1 MLDAETV
8 SKFIDELLAENAQPV
23 NLLRAP
29 TNAGKTPR
37 SLGQLLAIAYRVNG
51 KVYVCNAV
59 DVDVTGTEIVCATRS
74 YDPNFATKD
83 SFKRME
89 AGNAAVLE
97 LFELYPEAVDNHF
110 SRAAA

>member
-1 MLDAETV
+1 MLSAETV
-8 SKFIDELLAENAQPV
+8 SKFIDKLLAENARPV
-23 NLLRAP
+23 HLLRAT

-59 DVDVTGTEIVCATRS
+59 NVDVAGTEIVCAIRS
-74 YDPNFATKD
+74 YDPDFATKD
-83 SFKRME
+83 SFERMG

-110 SRAAA
+110 SRTAA

>member
-1 MLDAETV
+1 MFNAETV
-8 SKFIDELLAENAQPV
+8 SKFIDELLPENAQPIH
-23 NLLRAP
+23 LLRAP

-37 SLGQLLAIAYRVNG
+37 SLAQLLAIAYRVKG

-59 DVDVTGTEIVCATRS
+59 NIDVSGTEIVCAIRS
-74 YDPNFATKD
+74 YDPDFATKD

-89 AGNAAVLE
+89 AGNAATLE